1 MWRQSVLNY
10 IQLRGSVSRGDSFHW
25 IWAKYWSTLSYQQP
39 VSSGPGWKLWK
50 VCGCTDVQ
58 FQSTQQHLNTVD
70 SVPSVYTVRGGTKFV
85 YEVQTHVSS
94 QHDRFK
100 VLNLVS
106 FVCLLLCSAKH
117 TFTHTFTCCSS
128 CDSRPHRRVFLM
140 NCVYWAYML
149 ADSF

>member
-1 MWRQSVLNY
+1 MSKILINT
-10 IQLRGSVSRGDSFHW
+10 I
-25 IWAKYWSTLSYQQP
+25 LSAAYQQP

-117 TFTHTFTCCSS
+117 TFTHTFTCRSS

-140 NCVYWAYML
+140 NCVSWAYML